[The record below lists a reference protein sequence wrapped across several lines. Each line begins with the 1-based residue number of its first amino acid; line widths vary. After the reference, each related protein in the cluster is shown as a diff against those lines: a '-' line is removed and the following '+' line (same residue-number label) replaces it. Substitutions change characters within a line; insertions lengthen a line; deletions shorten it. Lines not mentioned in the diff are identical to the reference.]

1 MIVDDHNG
9 DNTNYWRS
17 TIVKDEVI
25 YRTITNTHTSDRE
38 SWVGGDV
45 EEISSKTSPSSL
57 VIERL
62 RKGWSRLVG
71 WAVD

>member
-38 SWVGGDV
+38 RWDV
-45 EEISSKTSPSSL
+45 EEISSKISPSSL